1 MEMSDEMLDSCIL
14 LVSNAGKALLG
25 PGPDEELSTEM
36 KILAKL
42 ADGQVRHNKATCI
55 MLLHKAATLECLG
68 LCTDV
73 SAKSLH
79 VCRKSG
85 QRGVCFRSL
94 GQQVGVLILPGQE
107 EPQRVELERAQ
118 QELGEVGAHVGV
130 RVEVLTHQGER
141 AALNHYRG
149 HRGIRN
155 LIDERRRG
163 RRGYRRGGCRE
174 RCGSG

>member
-94 GQQVGVLILPGQE
+94 GQQVGVLMPDIQYLEAGASHTEMCAE
-107 EPQRVELERAQ
+107 EVWS
-118 QELGEVGAHVGV
+118 H
-130 RVEVLTHQGER
+130 
-141 AALNHYRG
+141 
-149 HRGIRN
+149 
-155 LIDERRRG
+155 RRRCSAASWG
-163 RRGYRRGGCRE
+163 LQL
-174 RCGSG
+174 RC